1 MVEGDL
7 AGAIDAV
14 QGERWP
20 EALATTLAVWRDVR
34 APELADAYDA
44 IAARAL
50 DVITPPFATDPGE
63 RNSRW
68 LELRKQL
75 GDPMVRIGLCKS
87 LRHHT
92 RTKDLTARLDRL
104 LLAGPDPF
112 VATTICDL
120 LEAPWV
126 RVGHVD
132 TDPFFKHVW
141 SLLPRLGDPRVLDR
155 AHRFHEA
162 WARLPSDARDPLQ
175 NALVAA
181 MPALEAAYAERP
193 SPPAGTS
200 ELVAAALDRSIAPAR
215 ARREAELLAAIYAD
229 PAADEPRVVYADW
242 LQERGDP
249 RGEFIALQLRP
260 SRGDL
265 EHRREAEL
273 LEAHWERWI
282 RPLSVARAHGTFE
295 RGFLARVNLVRFTD
309 DPAWSTVVAAR
320 VPGHQVG
327 WLHELERPL
336 ALTSLTIEDG
346 PDTPT
351 LRELATIESLPK
363 LTELTVIPA
372 MGWTVQAN
380 SHADLL
386 AFLRAPIA
394 AQLEELALWIS
405 PLALGELLPVMP
417 RHLRRFQLRLPYTTD
432 YGLAFTR
439 DARGVLGE
447 LFLDLRLVY
456 PDHRD
461 LGELMRG
468 LQLLPADQLTAITIA
483 EPRRPESSVVLH
495 RVRQVLATQKAAKIA
510 LTF

>member
-1 MVEGDL
+1 MEGEL

-14 QGERWP
+14 QGERWA
-20 EALATTLAVWRDVR
+20 EALATTLAVWRRVP
-34 APELADAYDA
+34 AAELGDAYET

-50 DVITPPFATDPGE
+50 DVITPPFATDPHE

-68 LELRKQL
+68 MELRKHL
-75 GDPMVRIGLCKS
+75 GDPMVRIALCAS

-92 RTKDLTARLDRL
+92 RTADLTARLDRL

-120 LEAPWV
+120 LEHPWL
-126 RVGHVD
+126 RVGHPD
-132 TDPFFKHVW
+132 TARFWSHVW
-141 SLLPRLGDPRVLDR
+141 SLMPRLGDPRVLDR

-162 WARLPSDARDPLQ
+162 WARRTPDSRDPLQ
-175 NALVAA
+175 DALVHA
-181 MPALEAAYAERP
+181 MPALEEAYAERP
-193 SPPAGTS
+193 APPPDTAA
-200 ELVAAALDRSIAPAR
+200 LLAAARDRSIPAAR

-229 PAADEPRVVYADW
+229 PAADEPRIVYADW

-260 SRGDL
+260 SRGTVEL
-265 EHRREAEL
+265 GRETEL
-273 LEAHWERWI
+273 LEAHWERWT
-282 RPLSVARAHGTFE
+282 RPIAIGRAHGGFE
-295 RGFLARVNLVRFTD
+295 RGFLARVSAVDFTD
-309 DPAWSTVVAAR
+309 DPAWATVVAAKLPSNR
-320 VPGHQVG
+320 LAQ
-327 WLHELERPL
+327 LRDLERPL
-336 ALTSLTIEDG
+336 ALTSLTVEDA

-351 LRELATIESLPK
+351 LRELASITTLPR
-363 LTELTVIPA
+363 LTELVVAPA
-372 MGWTVQAN
+372 MGWTVQA
-380 SHADLL
+380 STAADLL
-386 AFLRAPIA
+386 ALLRAPIA
-394 AQLEELALWIS
+394 ARLEELSLWVS
-405 PLALGELLPVMP
+405 PLALGELLPRIP
-417 RHLRRFQLRLPYTTD
+417 TWLRRLHVLLPYATD

-495 RVRQVLATQKAAKIA
+495 RVRQVLATQTGATIS
-510 LTF
+510 LTY

>member
-1 MVEGDL
+1 VEGDL

-20 EALATTLAVWRDVR
+20 EALATTLAVWRGVR
-34 APELADAYDA
+34 APALGDAYDA
-44 IAARAL
+44 IASRAL
-50 DVITPPFATDPGE
+50 DVITPPFATDRQE

-68 LELRKQL
+68 LDLRKQL
-75 GDPMVRIGLCKS
+75 GDPMVRIAVCKS

-92 RTKDLTARLDRL
+92 RTKDLTARIDSL

-112 VATTICDL
+112 VATTLCDL

-132 TDPFFKHVW
+132 TDPFFKYVW
-141 SLLPRLGDPRVLDR
+141 AVLARLGDPRVLDR
-155 AHRFHEA
+155 ASRFHDT
-162 WARLPSDARDPLQ
+162 WSRLPADARDPLQ
-175 NALVAA
+175 NGLVHA

-193 SPPAGTS
+193 AAPARTD
-200 ELVAAALDRSIAPAR
+200 ELHAAALDRSIAPGH
-215 ARREAELLAAIYAD
+215 ARREAELLAAIYAE
-229 PAADEPRVVYADW
+229 PAADEPRAVYADW

-265 EHRREAEL
+265 ELRREAEL
-273 LEAHWERWI
+273 LEAHWARWI
-282 RPLSVARAHGTFE
+282 RPLSVSRAHGTFE
-295 RGFLARVNLVRFTD
+295 RGFLARVDAVELTD

-320 VPGHQVG
+320 LPSNRLAH
-327 WLHELERPL
+327 LRDLERPL
-336 ALTSLTIEDG
+336 ALTSLTIEDA

-351 LRELATIESLPK
+351 LRELASIETLPE
-363 LTELTVIPA
+363 LRDLTVIPA

-380 SHADLL
+380 THADLL
-386 AFLRAPIA
+386 ALLRAPIA
-394 AQLEELALWIS
+394 AHLAELALWLS
-405 PLALGELLPVMP
+405 PLALGEVLPRMP
-417 RHLRRFQLRLPYTTD
+417 RHLHRFQLRLPYTTD

-447 LFLDLRLVY
+447 VFLDLRLVY

-468 LQLLPADQLTAITIA
+468 LQLLPADQLSAITIA

-495 RVRQVLATQKAAKIA
+495 RVRQVLAAQTSAKIA